1 MRRQYENR
9 GINLVCIAKKWSYR
23 TALNLSKLMNLQ
35 ISSQRKLTKAAI
47 DRIKFIM
54 SKAED
59 SCVGLRIDIDNKGCS
74 GHSYKIE
81 YAKNKKD
88 GDEEIRIE
96 NIKIFVEPSTIMFI
110 LGSKMD
116 YVNNK
121 IESGF
126 VFNNPNEKGQC
137 GCGESFHI

>member
-1 MRRQYENR
+1 MDN
-9 GINLVCIAKKWSYR
+9 NDKKII
-23 TALNLSKLMNLQ
+23 T
-35 ISSQRKLTKAAI
+35 LTKAAI

-126 VFNNPNEKGQC
+126 VFNNPNEKGRC
-137 GCGESFHI
+137 GCGESFHV